1 MKEIPHSPDAEKAV
15 LGSILLDNRNIRLLS
30 DKLDKEDFYSNTN
43 SIIFQTM
50 LDIDSN
56 GDSIEPLI
64 LKEYLSRKNLV
75 SKTGGLEYINSLL
88 SYSISA
94 KNLENYIRILREK
107 SILRHLINI
116 CSDISEDCFN
126 SIESNQIFDKAEKNL
141 LDIIRKSS
149 QQGFTPVKHIVNNV
163 IEIIE
168 KAYDNK
174 QNIVGIPTGF
184 IDLDKYTAGFQR
196 SDLIILAA
204 RPAMGK
210 TSFALNVAANAAIQY
225 NVPVAVFSL
234 EMSKEQLVQRIIA
247 SEAEIDQDKLKR
259 GNLSESDFSKLVMT
273 AGKIFDAP
281 LFINDTGFLS
291 INELKAAARK
301 VFIENNIQLLMID
314 YLQLLSGSAN
324 SKESRTQE
332 IAEISRNLKA
342 LAKELNIPVIA
353 LSQLSRAVE
362 SRNDKRPM
370 LSDLRE
376 SGSIEQDADMVMF
389 LYRDAYYN
397 QDSKEPNVT
406 ELIIG
411 KHRNGSVGT
420 VQLFFK
426 KEHTKFKNLVKG
438 R

>member
-1 MKEIPHSPDAEKAV
+1 MKEIPHSIDSEKAV
-15 LGSILLDNRNIRLLS
+15 LGSILLDNRNIRLIS
-30 DKLDKEDFYSNTN
+30 DKLNKEDFYSNAN
-43 SIIFQTM
+43 SIIFKTM
-50 LDIDSN
+50 LEIDSH

-64 LKEYLSRKNLV
+64 LKEYLSNKDLL

-94 KNLENYIRILREK
+94 KNIETYVRILSEK
-107 SILRHLINI
+107 SILRDLINI

-126 SIESNQIFDKAEKNL
+126 SFDSAEIFDKAEKNL

-149 QQGFTPVKHIVNNV
+149 QQGFIPVKNIVNNV

-184 IDLDKYTAGFQR
+184 IDLDRYTAGFQR

-210 TSFALNVAANAAIQY
+210 TSLALNIATNSAIQY
-225 NVPVAVFSL
+225 NIPVALFSL

-273 AGKIFDAP
+273 AGKIFDAQ
-281 LFINDTGFLS
+281 LYINDSGFLS
-291 INELKAAARK
+291 INELKAASRK
-301 VFIENNIQLLMID
+301 VFIEHNIQMIVID
-314 YLQLLSGSAN
+314 YLQLLSGSPN

-342 LAKELNIPVIA
+342 LAKELNIPIIA

-389 LYRDAYYN
+389 LYRDSYYN
-397 QDSKEPNVT
+397 PDSKEPNVT

-411 KHRNGSVGT
+411 KHRNGSVGSLK
-420 VQLFFK
+420 LFFK
-426 KEHTKFKNLVKG
+426 KEHTKFKNLTI
-438 R
+438 RP